1 MKLLVVCARPPWPP
15 TMADAMTVDR
25 LVRFLV
31 ARGHRVDLAC
41 TVESA
46 EDERVLREGL
56 GAVCRRIEAV
66 RLPKWVSYASTAL
79 TLPFRAPMQSQYYRS
94 GAMRARIAEL
104 FANED
109 YDLVYTHL
117 IRMAEYTRHLP
128 IPKVMGM
135 QVSQALNLGRMVEHS
150 RDPLRK
156 IFYGIEAAKVRPW
169 EVAAAADFDRV
180 FLCGPSD
187 IAALE
192 RTAPVPHAIVCPHG
206 QDVPPLERVRAAQ
219 RTPGAIVISGVMSTF
234 TNVDAATW
242 FAQAIFPRVVEAVP
256 HAQFW
261 IVGRNP
267 QRSVLAL
274 AHAGSIEVTGE
285 VPDVADWL
293 CRAEVAVAPLRIA
306 AGMQN
311 KLVQAMACELGVVA
325 TSAANEG
332 IGATPGEHLLVRD
345 EEASTADAVIGLL
358 RDAEQRTSLARAA
371 RAFVEANWTWESHF
385 EKLEKVLIE
394 VAATRS
400 PQPGLRAR

>member
-1 MKLLVVCARPPWPP
+1 MKLLVVSARPPWPP

-25 LVRFLV
+25 LVRFLA
-31 ARGHRVDLAC
+31 ARGHTVDLAC

-46 EDERVLREGL
+46 ADERALREGL
-56 GAVCRRIEAV
+56 GTVCRWIEAV
-66 RLPKWVSYASTAL
+66 RLPKWVSYATTAL
-79 TLPFRAPMQSQYYRS
+79 NLPCRRPMQTEYYRS
-94 GAMRARIAEL
+94 RTMRARIAEL
-104 FANED
+104 VARER
-109 YDLVYTHL
+109 YDVVYTHL
-117 IRMAEYTRHLP
+117 IRVAEYTRDLP

-135 QVSQALNLGRMVEHS
+135 QVSQALNLERMVAHV

-156 IFYGIEAAKVRPW
+156 LFYSVEASKVRPY
-169 EVAAAADFDRV
+169 EVDAAADFDRV

-192 RTAPVPHAIVCPHG
+192 RTAPVPNAVVCPHG
-206 QDVPPLERVRAAQ
+206 QDVPPLARVRAAE
-219 RTPGAIVISGVMSTF
+219 RASGAVVISGVMSTF

-242 FAQAIFPRVVEAVP
+242 FAEAIFPRVVAQVP

-267 QRSVLAL
+267 QRAVAAL
-274 AHAGSIEVTGE
+274 ARPGRIEVTGE
-285 VPDVADWL
+285 VPDIAEWL

-332 IGATPGEHLLVRD
+332 IGATPDTHLLVRD
-345 EEASTADAVIGLL
+345 DAAGFADAVVALL
-358 RDAEQRTSLARAA
+358 RDAERRQELARAA
-371 RAFVEANWTWESHF
+371 RAYVEVHWTWEAHF
-385 EKLEKVLIE
+385 ERLEKVLIE
-394 VAATRS
+394 VAAAGPAGR
-400 PQPGLRAR
+400 